1 MSESVKGWDVR
12 MERSLAA
19 ADASTMTH
27 GLQGARVAAPDE
39 IMMEAEEAGDSLTAV
54 DKGRQETFAA
64 LFGELFRE
72 QRKAESLG
80 WAVWALVGMY
90 APHLLPRVD
99 SRSEAARHKKK
110 MWAAVVRPLGA
121 VELNVVAGLLA
132 FILRP
137 ISGYNHTE
145 KLGKRVM
152 VFAYIFCRSETVR
165 RTVPSLEVMGRLW
178 GLRATNKRSAPDA
191 AVQRMKEEMEGY
203 FMRTGHRAEDIM
215 MPGQKSAESRRKYSA
230 VQMGNNHRVRGM
242 KKTQDL

>member
-19 ADASTMTH
+19 ADAASMTH

-39 IMMEAEEAGDSLTAV
+39 ILMAAEEEREDVGTAAV
-54 DKGRQETFAA
+54 DKGRQEAFAA

-80 WAVWALVGMY
+80 WAVWAMVGMY
-90 APHLLPRVD
+90 APHLLPMVTAKEWRL
-99 SRSEAARHKKK
+99 KQK
-110 MWAAVVRPLGA
+110 MMVTAMVRPLGA
-121 VELNVVAGLLA
+121 VDVQVVAGLLA
-132 FILRP
+132 FLMRP
-137 ISGYNHTE
+137 IGGYQHTE

-191 AVQRMKEEMEGY
+191 AVQRMKEEMAGY
-203 FMRTGHRAEDIM
+203 FQRTGHRAEDIL
-215 MPGQKSAESRRKYSA
+215 MPGQKSAESKAKYA
-230 VQMGNNHRVRGM
+230 LAQMGNDHRVRGM
-242 KKTQDL
+242 KKAGL